1 MSVEK
6 LLPSKYGY
14 SNVAITDGRLAF
26 IAGQI
31 AEDERGAFVGQNDFE
46 AQVRQVF
53 LNLKTILS
61 HLNAS
66 PDDVVKLNYYI
77 VGLAPD
83 RLAAVRVARDA
94 TFASPQKPASTLI
107 GVAALFKPDA
117 LIEVEMIVRQL

>member
-14 SNVAITDGRLAF
+14 SNIAVTHGRLAF

-31 AEDERGAFVGQNDFE
+31 AEDQQGTFVGANDFE
-46 AQVRQVF
+46 AQVQQVF
-53 LNLKTILS
+53 FNLKTILR

-66 PDDVVKLNYYI
+66 PDDVAKLNYYI

-94 TFASPQKPASTLI
+94 MFESPLKPASTLI

-117 LIEVEMIVRQL
+117 LVEVEMVVHRP

>member
-14 SNVAITDGRLAF
+14 SNVAISSGRLAF

-31 AEDERGAFVGQNDFE
+31 AEDEDGAFVGRHDFD
-46 AQVRQVF
+46 AQIRQVF
-53 LNLKTILS
+53 LNLRTILS

-66 PDDVVKLNYYI
+66 SDDVVKLNYYI
-77 VGLAPD
+77 VDLAPA

-94 TFASPQKPASTLI
+94 LFESPLKPASTLI

-117 LIEVEMIVRQL
+117 LIEVEMVVHQP

>member
-26 IAGQI
+26 TAGQI
-31 AEDERGAFVGQNDFE
+31 AEDEHGAFVGQNDFE

-53 LNLKTILS
+53 INLKTILS